1 MIQLHDKDNGAAI
14 GTITDEQFR
23 FLQEQLE
30 AESPGDDDYYFNAD
44 TLDLL
49 EQSGAD
55 VGLLQLLRAGLGSRD
70 EMELRWT
77 RA

>member
-1 MIQLHDKDNGAAI
+1 MIQLYDKESGAAI
-14 GTITDEQFR
+14 GTITDEQFQ

-30 AESPGDDDYYFNAD
+30 AESPGDDDYYFNTD

-49 EQSGAD
+49 EHDGAD
-55 VGLLQLLRAGLGSRD
+55 AALLQLLRAGLGTRD
-70 EMELRWT
+70 EMEVRWV

>member
-1 MIQLHDKDNGAAI
+1 MIQLYDKESGAAI
-14 GTITDEQFR
+14 GTITDEQFQ

-30 AESPGDDDYYFNAD
+30 AESPGDDDYYFNTD

-49 EQSGAD
+49 EHDGAD
-55 VGLLQLLRAGLGSRD
+55 TALLQLLRAGLGTRD
-70 EMELRWT
+70 EMEVRWV

>member
-1 MIQLHDKDNGAAI
+1 MIQLFDKDGGAAI
-14 GTITDEQFR
+14 GTISDEQFR

-30 AESPGDDDYYFNAD
+30 AESPGDDDYYFNSD

-55 VGLLQLLRAGLGSRD
+55 AGLLQLLRAGLGSRD
-70 EMELRWT
+70 EMELRWA